1 MSTTEHRVIRSEE
14 CNVLAGFYKNII
26 DERCKFLKKVS
37 IKYEIPYDKL
47 LLKYCPEAIA
57 YGIEHSEAI

>member
-14 CNVLAGFYKNII
+14 CNVLTGLYKNII
-26 DERCKFLKKVS
+26 DERCKLLKKVS
-37 IKYEIPYDKL
+37 KKYNIPYDEL

-57 YGIEHSEAI
+57 FGKV